1 MDEWFIR
8 LKREIRDLKTA
19 HNKKSIMKAHFASFS
34 FQEIP
39 NGATKAVRVTYAS
52 GDQPIVTTFV
62 ATGNS
67 TQQIIPLSVSDN
79 HQDFFLSQT
88 NARDWTFSASTVYFL
103 STRPITNIQ
112 LVSV

>member
-67 TQQIIPLSVSDN
+67 TQQIIPLSVSSN
-79 HQDFFLSQT
+79 YQDFFLSQT